1 MLVFFQCIY
10 FNIFFYFYFHV
21 GNKQQRF
28 FKIIFFSPLSQFHT
42 WKKNSWKLFCSDSQ
56 MEKKSSEN
64 FFYFYFFNFL
74 LQNFFPPKK
83 LSFSWTWM
91 LVWPGLTSPPAA
103 CEGATCKLFRDI
115 STKNSNLH
123 SQCSNA

>member
-1 MLVFFQCIY
+1 MFVFFQFIY
-10 FNIFFYFYFHV
+10 FNMFFSFYFHV
-21 GNKQQRF
+21 GNKQRF
-28 FKIIFFSPLSQFHT
+28 FKRIFFSLFVSVSHM
-42 WKKNSWKLFCSDSQ
+42 KKTLRKMFCSDSQ
-56 MEKKSSEN
+56 MEKKIIWKS
-64 FFYFYFFNFL
+64 FFFL
-74 LQNFFPPKK
+74 FEIFSCKTFSLPKK
-83 LSFSWTWM
+83 LFFSWTWM